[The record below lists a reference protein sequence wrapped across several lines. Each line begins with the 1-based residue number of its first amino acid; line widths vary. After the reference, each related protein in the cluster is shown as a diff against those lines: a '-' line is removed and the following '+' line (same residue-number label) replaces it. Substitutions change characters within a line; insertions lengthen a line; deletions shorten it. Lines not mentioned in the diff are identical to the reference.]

1 MLNVKYKITFTSG
14 HPHPYDD
21 YVDQSQNQFLSALI
35 TGLLKRLIEEKQTS
49 IDQQLRFLYDNKHW
63 NDVKDYSGFKK
74 DKNKNFVDPFITSS
88 RHLILFNKLF
98 KIFKIEAGAL
108 SNSLLICECLDR
120 IPQELLAEILEELLD
135 RFMEEEQY
143 RRSPQDHS
151 PFCEALTQSQSVS
164 PGSEPDKQVEEY
176 EKLQP
181 SPQALEEEIQTFQ
194 AEERVKFSH
203 LSYIKSEVE
212 SKLSKVQY
220 ELSELLHKILVNLH
234 PRRTEASLINE
245 YIAHLNNVHELNIYG
260 ERPVYKLALR
270 VRNILVLSYF
280 KESVTFPKNII
291 KNVVDKLVDLFSEN
305 LEIALAVNLA
315 KGITSQEQ
323 LNSYV
328 KNTVYPLLCMMQKR
342 IINIP
347 IHTEIP
353 EEFHK
358 NEILSSQ
365 YINLVNEAQIYNP
378 IPTSEFLISNP
389 DEIYLKIIE
398 VLIANNNF
406 EELRLTLRDV
416 FLKAA
421 QEIASLKSLEIDSEK
436 FETEYFARNSSNVLL
451 EFSRFF
457 LCSITEISSEQG
469 LNSLQEVLMNP
480 RHFLKLFHYLDSHF
494 PPISTWTVYL
504 PVEGIKVS
512 DNVPRAFFP
521 EQNPSASELYEIK
534 FISAKILDSIS
545 IQSTSKILGQP
556 VIMFSTDA
564 VDACAV
570 IANISARNGY
580 QAATTAITILLETI
594 ESQFYFMNYGYQ
606 YQIKLHRQ
614 PNKTTV
620 CFSKKSSDPALEQPW
635 SISTVL
641 LAGWRGTTEFDL
653 TEQTEKLFSLPS
665 RLFKIV
671 SDRAKRNDS
680 LGSLAQD
687 LIHCI
692 KLYRQGYFAEQLSE
706 RFRLYWTILDTILL
720 PEDTAGKAIHLIPYR
735 VSMFCLGIENLIEA
749 GDAYTY
755 QQARLWMRED
765 IEDLYTLV
773 RNPLIHKGINHA
785 PAYQRLLER
794 VESIVRL
801 VLRRI
806 ADYVIYMHIPEDFLE
821 KGLDGII
828 SFLEQLNPGVEQIS
842 NRITAT
848 DDTAK

>member
-1 MLNVKYKITFTSG
+1 
-14 HPHPYDD
+14 
-21 YVDQSQNQFLSALI
+21 
-35 TGLLKRLIEEKQTS
+35 
-49 IDQQLRFLYDNKHW
+49 
-63 NDVKDYSGFKK
+63 
-74 DKNKNFVDPFITSS
+74 
-88 RHLILFNKLF
+88 
-98 KIFKIEAGAL
+98 
-108 SNSLLICECLDR
+108 
-120 IPQELLAEILEELLD
+120 
-135 RFMEEEQY
+135 MEEEQY
-143 RRSPQDHS
+143 RISPQDNS
-151 PFCEALTQSQSVS
+151 PFCEALTQSQSFS
-164 PGSEPDKQVEEY
+164 SGSELDKQVEEH

-181 SPQALEEEIQTFQ
+181 SPQELEEEIQTLQ

-203 LSYIKSEVE
+203 FSYIKSEVE
-212 SKLSKVQY
+212 PKLSKVQC
-220 ELSELLHKILVNLH
+220 ELSELLHQILVNLH

-291 KNVVDKLVDLFSEN
+291 KDVVNKLVDLFREN

-328 KNTVYPLLCMMQKR
+328 KNTVYQLLCMMQKR
-342 IINIP
+342 IIKIA

-353 EEFHK
+353 EEFHE

-378 IPTSEFLISNP
+378 IPPSEFLISNSE
-389 DEIYLKIIE
+389 EIYLKIIE

-406 EELRLTLRDV
+406 EELRLILRDV

-421 QEIASLKSLEIDSEK
+421 QEIASLKSLEIDSKK

-457 LCSITEISSEQG
+457 LCSITGISSEQV
-469 LNSLQEVLMNP
+469 LNSLPEVLMNP
-480 RHFLKLFHYLDSHF
+480 IHFLKLFHYLDSQF

-504 PVEGIKVS
+504 PVEGIKVY
-512 DNVPRAFFP
+512 DDFPKTWVP
-521 EQNPSASELYEIK
+521 ELNPSASELYEIK
-534 FISAKILDSIS
+534 FLSAQILDSIS
-545 IQSTSKILGQP
+545 IQSTLPIMGQP

-594 ESQFYFMNYGYQ
+594 ESQFFFMNYGYQ

-614 PNKTTV
+614 RNNKTV
-620 CFSKKSSDPALEQPW
+620 CFCKKSSDPALEQPW
-635 SISTVL
+635 SISTIP

-671 SDRAKRNDS
+671 SDRAKLNES
-680 LGSLAQD
+680 LSSLAQD

-720 PEDTAGKAIHLIPYR
+720 PEDTPGKAIHLIPYR
-735 VSMFCLGIENLIEA
+735 VSMFCLGMENLIEA

-755 QQARLWMRED
+755 KQARLWMRED

-785 PAYQRLLER
+785 PAYERLLER

-806 ADYVIYMHIPEDFLE
+806 AYYVIYMPIPEEFLE

-842 NRITAT
+842 NRIIAT
-848 DDTAK
+848 DDTDM

>member
-1 MLNVKYKITFTSG
+1 MLNAKYKITFTSG
-14 HPHPYDD
+14 HPHPYED
-21 YVDQSQNQFLSALI
+21 YIYQIQNQFLSALI

-49 IDQQLRFLYDNKHW
+49 IAQQLRLLYDYKHW
-63 NDVKDYSGFKK
+63 NHVKEHSGFKK
-74 DKNKNFVDPFITSS
+74 YKNKIVDTFITSS

-98 KIFKIEAGAL
+98 KLFNSEAGAL

-120 IPQELLAEILEELLD
+120 IPQELSAEILEELLD
-135 RFMEEEQY
+135 RFMEEEQC
-143 RRSPQDHS
+143 RISPQDNS
-151 PFCEALTQSQSVS
+151 PLCEALTQSQSVS
-164 PGSEPDKQVEEY
+164 PGSEPDKQVEEH

-181 SPQALEEEIQTFQ
+181 SPQELEEQIQTFQ

-212 SKLSKVQY
+212 PNLSKVQY
-220 ELSELLHKILVNLH
+220 ELSELLHQILVNLH

-245 YIAHLNNVHELNIYG
+245 YIAHLNNVPELNIYG

-291 KNVVDKLVDLFSEN
+291 KDVVNKLVDLFREN

-315 KGITSQEQ
+315 KEITSQEQ

-328 KNTVYPLLCMMQKR
+328 RNSVYPLLCMMQKR

-353 EEFHK
+353 EEFQE
-358 NEILSSQ
+358 NEILSSLN
-365 YINLVNEAQIYNP
+365 INLVNEAQIYNP
-378 IPTSEFLISNP
+378 IPPSEFLIPNSE
-389 DEIYLKIIE
+389 EIYLKIIE

-406 EELRLTLRDV
+406 EELRLLLRDV

-421 QEIASLKSLEIDSEK
+421 QEIASLNSLEIDSEK

-457 LCSITEISSEQG
+457 LSRITEISSEQV
-469 LNSLQEVLMNP
+469 LNSLQEFLRNP
-480 RHFLKLFHYLDSHF
+480 IHFLKLFHYLDSQF

-504 PVEGIKVS
+504 PVEGIKVY
-512 DNVPRAFFP
+512 DNFPKTGVP
-521 EQNPSASELYEIK
+521 ELNPSASELYEIK

-545 IQSTSKILGQP
+545 IQSTSQILGQR
-556 VIMFSTDA
+556 VIMISTDA

-594 ESQFYFMNYGYQ
+594 ESQFFFMNYGYQ
-606 YQIKLHRQ
+606 YHIKLHRQ
-614 PNKTTV
+614 RNKKTV
-620 CFSKKSSDPALEQPW
+620 CFCKKSSDPALEQPW
-635 SISTVL
+635 SISTIL

-665 RLFKIV
+665 RFFKIL
-671 SDRAKRNDS
+671 SDRAKLNNS

-692 KLYRQGYFAEQLSE
+692 KLYRQGYFAEELSE

-720 PEDTAGKAIHLIPYR
+720 PENTPGIATHLIPYR

>member
-1 MLNVKYKITFTSG
+1 M
-14 HPHPYDD
+14 
-21 YVDQSQNQFLSALI
+21 
-35 TGLLKRLIEEKQTS
+35 KRLIEEKETS
-49 IDQQLRFLYDNKHW
+49 IDQQLRLLYDNKHW
-63 NDVKDYSGFKK
+63 NHVKEYSVFKTPK
-74 DKNKNFVDPFITSS
+74 KNKIVDTFITSN
-88 RHLILFNKLF
+88 RHLILFNTLF
-98 KIFKIEAGAL
+98 NIFSIEAGGL

-120 IPQELLAEILEELLD
+120 IPQELSAEILEELLN

-143 RRSPQDHS
+143 RISPQDNS
-151 PFCEALTQSQSVS
+151 PFREALTQSQSFS
-164 PGSEPDKQVEEY
+164 PSSEPDTQVEEH
-176 EKLQP
+176 EKLPP
-181 SPQALEEEIQTFQ
+181 SLQELEEEIQTFQ
-194 AEERVKFSH
+194 AEERVKFSR

-212 SKLSKVQY
+212 PKLSKVQY
-220 ELSELLHKILVNLH
+220 ELSELIHQILVNLH

-245 YIAHLNNVHELNIYG
+245 YIAHLNNVDELNIYG

-280 KESVTFPKNII
+280 KESVTFPKNTI

-353 EEFHK
+353 EEFQK

-365 YINLVNEAQIYNP
+365 YINLVNERQIYNP
-378 IPTSEFLISNP
+378 IPPSEFLIPNSE
-389 DEIYLKIIE
+389 EIYLKIIE

-406 EELRLTLRDV
+406 EELRLLLRDV

-421 QEIASLKSLEIDSEK
+421 QEIASLNSLEIDSEK
-436 FETEYFARNSSNVLL
+436 FETEYFARNSFNVLL

-457 LCSITEISSEQG
+457 LCSITEISSEPG

-480 RHFLKLFHYLDSHF
+480 IHFLKLFHYLDSQF

-521 EQNPSASELYEIK
+521 EQNASASELYEIK
-534 FISAKILDSIS
+534 FLSPKILDIS
-545 IQSTSKILGQP
+545 IQSTLPNMGQP

-594 ESQFYFMNYGYQ
+594 ESQFFFMNYGNQ

-614 PNKTTV
+614 HDNTTL
-620 CFSKKSSDPALEQPW
+620 CFCKKSSDPALEQPW
-635 SISTVL
+635 SISTIP
-641 LAGWRGTTEFDL
+641 LAGWRNTTEFGL

-692 KLYRQGYFAEQLSE
+692 KLYRQGYFAEELSE

-720 PEDTAGKAIHLIPYR
+720 PENTPGIAIHLIPYR

-828 SFLEQLNPGVEQIS
+828 SFLEQVNQGVEQIS
-842 NRITAT
+842 NRIIAT
-848 DDTAK
+848 DDTNK

>member
-14 HPHPYDD
+14 HPHPYED
-21 YVDQSQNQFLSALI
+21 YIEQSQNQFLSALI

-49 IDQQLRFLYDNKHW
+49 IDQQLRLLYDNKHW
-63 NDVKDYSGFKK
+63 NHVKDYSGFKK
-74 DKNKNFVDPFITSS
+74 YKNKIVDTFITSS

-98 KIFKIEAGAL
+98 EIFYIEAGAL
-108 SNSLLICECLDR
+108 SNSLLIGECLGR
-120 IPQELLAEILEELLD
+120 IPQELSAEILEELLD
-135 RFMEEEQY
+135 RFMEAEQS
-143 RRSPQDHS
+143 RRSPQDNS
-151 PFCEALTQSQSVS
+151 PFREALTQSQSFS
-164 PGSEPDKQVEEY
+164 PGSDPDTQVEEH
-176 EKLQP
+176 EKLPP
-181 SPQALEEEIQTFQ
+181 SLQELEEEIQTFQ
-194 AEERVKFSH
+194 AEERVKFSR

-212 SKLSKVQY
+212 PKLSKVQY
-220 ELSELLHKILVNLH
+220 ELSELLHQILVNLH

-270 VRNILVLSYF
+270 VRNVLVLSYF

-291 KNVVDKLVDLFSEN
+291 KNVVDKLVDLFREN

-328 KNTVYPLLCMMQKR
+328 RNTVYPLLCMMQKR

-353 EEFHK
+353 EQFQE

-378 IPTSEFLISNP
+378 IPPSEFLISNP

-406 EELRLTLRDV
+406 EELRLLLRDV

-421 QEIASLKSLEIDSEK
+421 QEIASLNSLEIDSEK

-457 LCSITEISSEQG
+457 LSRITGISSEQV

-480 RHFLKLFHYLDSHF
+480 IHFLKLFPYLDSQF

-504 PVEGIKVS
+504 PVEGIKVY
-512 DNVPRAFFP
+512 DDFPKTGVP
-521 EQNPSASELYEIK
+521 ELNPSASELYEIK
-534 FISAKILDSIS
+534 FLSAKILDSIS
-545 IQSTSKILGQP
+545 IESTLQIWGQS
-556 VIMFSTDA
+556 VIRISTDA
-564 VDACAV
+564 VDACAF

-594 ESQFYFMNYGYQ
+594 ESQFFFMNSGNQ

-614 PNKTTV
+614 HDNTTL
-620 CFSKKSSDPALEQPW
+620 CFCKKSSDPALEQPW
-635 SISTVL
+635 SISTIP
-641 LAGWRGTTEFDL
+641 LAGWRNTTEFGL

-671 SDRAKRNDS
+671 SDRAKLNDS

-692 KLYRQGYFAEQLSE
+692 KLYRQGYFADELSE

-720 PEDTAGKAIHLIPYR
+720 PEDTPGIAIHLIPYR

-773 RNPLIHKGINHA
+773 RNPLIHKGINHN
-785 PAYQRLLER
+785 PAYERLLER

-828 SFLEQLNPGVEQIS
+828 SFLEQRNPAVEQIS
-842 NRITAT
+842 NRIIAT
-848 DDTAK
+848 DDTDM

>member
-14 HPHPYDD
+14 HPHPYED
-21 YVDQSQNQFLSALI
+21 YIEQSQNQFLSALI

-49 IDQQLRFLYDNKHW
+49 IAQQLRLLYDNKHW
-63 NDVKDYSGFKK
+63 NHVKDYSGFKK
-74 DKNKNFVDPFITSS
+74 YKNKIVDTFITSS

-98 KIFKIEAGAL
+98 EIFYIEAGAL
-108 SNSLLICECLDR
+108 SNSLLIGECLGR
-120 IPQELLAEILEELLD
+120 IPQELSAEILEELLD
-135 RFMEEEQY
+135 RFMEAEQS
-143 RRSPQDHS
+143 RRSPQDNS
-151 PFCEALTQSQSVS
+151 PFREALTQSQSFS
-164 PGSEPDKQVEEY
+164 PSSEPDTQVEEH
-176 EKLQP
+176 EKLPP
-181 SPQALEEEIQTFQ
+181 SLQELEEEIQTFQ
-194 AEERVKFSH
+194 AEERVKFSR

-212 SKLSKVQY
+212 PKLSKVQY
-220 ELSELLHKILVNLH
+220 ELSELIHQILVNLH
-234 PRRTEASLINE
+234 PRRTEGSLINE

-291 KNVVDKLVDLFSEN
+291 KNVVDRLVDLFSEN

-323 LNSYV
+323 LNYYV
-328 KNTVYPLLCMMQKR
+328 QNTVYPLLCMMQKR
-342 IINIP
+342 TINIP
-347 IHTEIP
+347 IHTQIQ
-353 EEFHK
+353 EEFQE
-358 NEILSSQ
+358 NEIGSSLN
-365 YINLVNEAQIYNP
+365 INLGNDEAQIYNP
-378 IPTSEFLISNP
+378 IPPSEFLISNP

-504 PVEGIKVS
+504 PVEGIKVY

-545 IQSTSKILGQP
+545 IQSTSQILGQP

-594 ESQFYFMNYGYQ
+594 ESQFFFMNYGDQ

-614 PNKTTV
+614 HDNTTL
-620 CFSKKSSDPALEQPW
+620 CFCKKSSDPALEQPW
-635 SISTVL
+635 SISTIP
-641 LAGWRGTTEFDL
+641 LAGWRNPTEFGL

-671 SDRAKRNDS
+671 SDRAKLNDS

-692 KLYRQGYFAEQLSE
+692 KLYRQGYFAEELSE
-706 RFRLYWTILDTILL
+706 RFRLY
-720 PEDTAGKAIHLIPYR
+720 
-735 VSMFCLGIENLIEA
+735 
-749 GDAYTY
+749 
-755 QQARLWMRED
+755 
-765 IEDLYTLV
+765 
-773 RNPLIHKGINHA
+773 
-785 PAYQRLLER
+785 
-794 VESIVRL
+794 
-801 VLRRI
+801 
-806 ADYVIYMHIPEDFLE
+806 
-821 KGLDGII
+821 
-828 SFLEQLNPGVEQIS
+828 
-842 NRITAT
+842 
-848 DDTAK
+848 

>member
-1 MLNVKYKITFTSG
+1 MLHQRYRISWPSG
-14 HPHPYDD
+14 HPHPYED
-21 YVDQSQNQFLSALI
+21 YIYQSQNQFLSALI
-35 TGLLKRLIEEKQTS
+35 TRLLKRLIEEKQTS
-49 IDQQLRFLYDNKHW
+49 IAQQLRLLYDNKHW
-63 NDVKDYSGFKK
+63 NYVKDYSGFKK
-74 DKNKNFVDPFITSS
+74 HKNKIVDTFITSS

-98 KIFKIEAGAL
+98 NIFYVEAGAL

-120 IPQELLAEILEELLD
+120 IPQELSAEILEELLD

-143 RRSPQDHS
+143 RISPQDNS
-151 PFCEALTQSQSVS
+151 PFCEALTQSQSFS
-164 PGSEPDKQVEEY
+164 PGSEPDKQVEEH

-181 SPQALEEEIQTFQ
+181 SPQELEEEIQTLQ
-194 AEERVKFSH
+194 AEGRVNFSH

-212 SKLSKVQY
+212 PKLSKVQY
-220 ELSELLHKILVNLH
+220 ELSELLHQILVKLH

-245 YIAHLNNVHELNIYG
+245 YIADLNKVDELNIYG

-280 KESVTFPKNII
+280 KESVIFPTKKII
-291 KNVVDKLVDLFSEN
+291 KDVVYLFREN

-342 IINIP
+342 IIKIP

-358 NEILSSQ
+358 NEMGPSQ
-365 YINLVNEAQIYNP
+365 YINNELQIYNP

-389 DEIYLKIIE
+389 EEIYLKIIE

-406 EELRLTLRDV
+406 EELRLILRDV

-421 QEIASLKSLEIDSEK
+421 QEIASLKSIKIDNEK
-436 FETEYFARNSSNVLL
+436 FETKYFARNSSNVLL

-457 LCSITEISSEQG
+457 LCSITEIISEQE
-469 LNSLQEVLMNP
+469 LNLLQELLMNP
-480 RHFLKLFHYLDSHF
+480 IHFLKLFHYLDSQF

-504 PVEGIKVS
+504 PVEGIKVY
-512 DNVPRAFFP
+512 DDFPKTGVP
-521 EQNPSASELYEIK
+521 ELNPSASELYEIK
-534 FISAKILDSIS
+534 FLSAKILESIS
-545 IQSTSKILGQP
+545 IQSTLQIWEKAFIR
-556 VIMFSTDA
+556 ISTDA

-594 ESQFYFMNYGYQ
+594 ESQFFFMNYGDQ

-614 PNKTTV
+614 HDNTTL
-620 CFSKKSSDPALEQPW
+620 CFCKKSSDPALEQPW
-635 SISTVL
+635 SISTIP

-720 PEDTAGKAIHLIPYR
+720 PEDTPGTAIHLIPYR
-735 VSMFCLGIENLIEA
+735 VSMFCLGMENLIEA

-755 QQARLWMRED
+755 EQARLWMRED

-785 PAYQRLLER
+785 PAYERLLER

-801 VLRRI
+801 VLKEI
-806 ADYVIYMHIPEDFLE
+806 ADYVIYMPIPEDFLE

-842 NRITAT
+842 NRIIAP
-848 DDTAK
+848 DDTDK

>member
-1 MLNVKYKITFTSG
+1 
-14 HPHPYDD
+14 
-21 YVDQSQNQFLSALI
+21 
-35 TGLLKRLIEEKQTS
+35 
-49 IDQQLRFLYDNKHW
+49 
-63 NDVKDYSGFKK
+63 
-74 DKNKNFVDPFITSS
+74 
-88 RHLILFNKLF
+88 
-98 KIFKIEAGAL
+98 
-108 SNSLLICECLDR
+108 
-120 IPQELLAEILEELLD
+120 
-135 RFMEEEQY
+135 
-143 RRSPQDHS
+143 
-151 PFCEALTQSQSVS
+151 
-164 PGSEPDKQVEEY
+164 
-176 EKLQP
+176 
-181 SPQALEEEIQTFQ
+181 
-194 AEERVKFSH
+194 
-203 LSYIKSEVE
+203 
-212 SKLSKVQY
+212 
-220 ELSELLHKILVNLH
+220 
-234 PRRTEASLINE
+234 
-245 YIAHLNNVHELNIYG
+245 
-260 ERPVYKLALR
+260 
-270 VRNILVLSYF
+270 
-280 KESVTFPKNII
+280 
-291 KNVVDKLVDLFSEN
+291 
-305 LEIALAVNLA
+305 
-315 KGITSQEQ
+315 
-323 LNSYV
+323 
-328 KNTVYPLLCMMQKR
+328 MMQKS

-347 IHTEIP
+347 I
-353 EEFHK
+353 
-358 NEILSSQ
+358 
-365 YINLVNEAQIYNP
+365 VNEAQIYSP
-378 IPTSEFLISNP
+378 IPPSEFLISNYK
-389 DEIYLKIIE
+389 EIYLKIIE

-406 EELRLTLRDV
+406 EELRLLLRDV

-421 QEIASLKSLEIDSEK
+421 EEIASLNSLEIDSEK

-457 LCSITEISSEQG
+457 LSRITGISSEQV
-469 LNSLQEVLMNP
+469 LNLLQEVLMNP

-504 PVEGIKVS
+504 PVEGIKVY
-512 DNVPRAFFP
+512 DDFPKTGVP
-521 EQNPSASELYEIK
+521 ELNPSASELYEIK
-534 FISAKILDSIS
+534 FLSAKILESIS
-545 IQSTSKILGQP
+545 IQSTLQIWGQS
-556 VIMFSTDA
+556 VIRISTDA

-594 ESQFYFMNYGYQ
+594 ESQFFFMNYGAQ

-614 PNKTTV
+614 HDNTTL
-620 CFSKKSSDPALEQPW
+620 CFCKKSSDPALEQPW
-635 SISTVL
+635 SISTIP

-692 KLYRQGYFAEQLSE
+692 KLYRQGYFAEELSE
-706 RFRLYWTILDTILL
+706 RFRLYWTILDTIFL
-720 PEDTAGKAIHLIPYR
+720 PEDTSGTAKHLIPYR

-755 QQARLWMRED
+755 EQARLWMRED

-785 PAYQRLLER
+785 PAYERLLER